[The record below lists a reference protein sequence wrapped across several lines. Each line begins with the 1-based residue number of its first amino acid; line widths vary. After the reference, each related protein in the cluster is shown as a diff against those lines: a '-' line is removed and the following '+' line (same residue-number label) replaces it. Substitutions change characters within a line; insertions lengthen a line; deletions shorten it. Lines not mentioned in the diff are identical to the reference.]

1 MDAIKSIFQ
10 RKKVVPQKLSAYG
23 FSKNGDTY
31 FYHTILPSSGFEI
44 QVFIKTHG
52 SISATVIDP
61 SDSEPYILHLVES
74 AVGSFVGGI
83 KSEYEYI
90 LQDIAD
96 KCFEPDI
103 FKCAQTKELI
113 KYVRNKYGD
122 EPEYLWK
129 KFPDNAVWRR
139 KDTGK
144 WYGTLLSVSTNK
156 LGIVPGKMAEI
167 IDLRIQPENMEKL
180 IDQNLY
186 FPGWHMNKK
195 NWYTMILDGSI
206 SFEELC
212 QRIDESYRLAVK

>member
-10 RKKVVPQKLSAYG
+10 RKKLVIQKLSAYG
-23 FSKNGDTY
+23 FSKNGDSY
-31 FYHTILPSSGFEI
+31 FYRAILPGSGFEM
-44 QVFIKTHG
+44 QVCIHAQG
-52 SISATVIDP
+52 DISTMVLDT
-61 SDSEPYILHLVES
+61 SCNEPYTLHLVES
-74 AVGSFVGGI
+74 AAGSFVGGI
-83 KSEYEYI
+83 KSEYEAI

-96 KCFEPDI
+96 KCFEPDV
-103 FKCAQTKELI
+103 FKFAQTKALI
-113 KYVRNKYGD
+113 EYVRSRYGD

-144 WYGTLLSVSTNK
+144 WYGTLLTVSTSK
-156 LGIVPGKMAEI
+156 LGVTPGKMAEI
-167 IDLRIQPENMEKL
+167 IDLRIQPEKMEDL
-180 IDQNLY
+180 IDKKLY

-195 NWYTMILDGSI
+195 NWYTIILDDSV